1 MAYLI
6 SDIIKF
12 LSKVSIGIGLTYSS
26 IIFIMMLGSFFPL
39 NNVTGSLV
47 CMGLL
52 FFALGIAVIYAHKKA
67 IKLNFLLLVKFCS
80 GFFLSVIFPFALLY
94 HVFPIGGFVPLLFA
108 ASSFFAIGLV
118 GIYGN
123 RKYRKLGFCFLTS
136 SLLFFIGVPLVNVW
150 ELPVG
155 YGTEISPI
163 IFQPVFREYTIP
175 LIIVSV
181 AFFILGSILIL
192 YKKFQTTKQNLDDT
206 TILEQENTKCDTTCN
221 NQRETNAVKKSTI
234 NFRSLGFSFM
244 VSSPILVIWAA
255 IIYRSE
261 GVWRGTVP
269 VVLNFVDYALPVGL
283 IGVALFALGFG
294 LMLYKE
300 STRLGFFLVASG
312 SVVLIIAGFAYVYEI
327 EFKELVFGYVPRI
340 YHINPY
346 RDFTLPLILVSLVP
360 LILGNTLMMLKNSLK
375 KNTLRLLS
383 R

>member
-26 IIFIMMLGSFFPL
+26 MIFIMILGSFFPL
-39 NNVTGSLV
+39 NNVTGSIV
-47 CMGLL
+47 CMGLI
-52 FFALGIAVIYAHKKA
+52 FFALGIAVIYAHKKS
-67 IKLNFLLLVKFCS
+67 IKLNFLMLVKMCS
-80 GFFLSVIFPFALLY
+80 GFFLSVIFPFTFLY
-94 HVFPIGGFVPLLFA
+94 YVFPIGGFVPLLFA
-108 ASSFFAIGLV
+108 AASFFAIGLV
-118 GIYGN
+118 GIYGD
-123 RKYRKLGFCFLTS
+123 RQYRKLGFCFLTL
-136 SLLFFIGVPLVNVW
+136 SLLFVIGAPLVNVW

-163 IFQPVFREYTIP
+163 TFQPVFREYTLP
-175 LIIVSV
+175 LILVSV
-181 AFFILGSILIL
+181 AFFVLGSILIL
-192 YKKFQTTKQNLDDT
+192 YKKSQTTKQHLDNT
-206 TILEQENTKCDTTCN
+206 KIIEQENTKCDTTCN
-221 NQRETNAVKKSTI
+221 NQRETNAVTKSTV
-234 NFRSLGFSFM
+234 NFKNLGFSFM

-312 SVVLIIAGFAYVYEI
+312 SVVLVIAGFAYVYEI
-327 EFKELVFGYVPRI
+327 EFTESVFGYIPRI
-340 YHINPY
+340 HHINPY

-360 LILGNTLMMLKNSLK
+360 LILGYILMLKNRP
-375 KNTLRLLS
+375 N
-383 R
+383 